1 MAQEIS
7 VTIGVDSEGNEF
19 VFSLTQSP
27 HALFAGTTGSGKS
40 TLIHNILCSLIENHD
55 DDKVRIFIGDPK
67 RVEFYRYAGTPHVE
81 RVARDVIEH
90 EKMLRKL
97 VFIMNTRYQI
107 MENCMDENGLP
118 VVSAYNQ
125 TMYRKDED
133 GIKSFSLPNII
144 VVIDELGNLVLDKQS
159 GKNIL
164 DSIIQL
170 VQLGRA
176 AGITVLLATQQPT
189 AKIIDTRIKANC
201 PTRIALKVTSR
212 VNSRVVIDSSGA
224 ETLNGYG
231 DALVLLPTSSNK
243 IRVQCLGMDYKNI
256 ADVIEKSV
264 QKKLA
269 KNTFNN
275 QNATEA
281 VKPQCKVIDLA
292 SLKSFRDSSV
302 GKSSGS
308 KYISPN

>member
-1 MAQEIS
+1 
-7 VTIGVDSEGNEF
+7 
-19 VFSLTQSP
+19 
-27 HALFAGTTGSGKS
+27 
-40 TLIHNILCSLIENHD
+40 
-55 DDKVRIFIGDPK
+55 
-67 RVEFYRYAGTPHVE
+67 VEFYRYAGTPHVE